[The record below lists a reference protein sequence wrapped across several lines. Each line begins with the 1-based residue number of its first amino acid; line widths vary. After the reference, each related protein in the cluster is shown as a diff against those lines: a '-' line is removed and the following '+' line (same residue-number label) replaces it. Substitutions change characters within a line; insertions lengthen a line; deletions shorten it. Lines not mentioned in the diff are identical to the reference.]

1 MTMKDQMEPTPR
13 RRGSVLI
20 GVGVI
25 FVAAALALLAYNLW
39 DAYRGGQEA
48 SGIVSGRPPDNP

>member
-48 SGIVSGRPPDNP
+48 SGIVSWTT